1 MQISCGHVTSAGSE
15 MHLID
20 GSEVYL
26 CERCEVSFSPR
37 LRKLLS
43 SFAPYDSE
51 EVDLRKAIGA
61 SLKGLK
67 KVTA

>member
-1 MQISCGHVTSAGSE
+1 